1 MTYNQETNRSI
12 KTDTELPDRRNLA
25 DKDIKRATINMLNM
39 LKKAEKDM
47 AMLRWEGQDFF

>member
-47 AMLRWEGQDFF
+47 AMLR